1 MAASRL
7 ERGRK
12 RRGEERRRRQFFE
25 CSRGGRR
32 KEERH
37 VEEGN
42 EGGGEKKEREMDREE
57 ARSKTSWTNPQA
69 RYTRVAHIAR
79 RTKGPPQM
87 QVQLCG
93 SVHSLDFCDPFWGR
107 RQKTCDGVRDWVET
121 NDTLSLARNG
131 HGVFSG
137 RELLRASPPPPLS
150 LSSGIPPPGERFIA
164 LVLHAGKGIKKYGEE

>member
-1 MAASRL
+1 
-7 ERGRK
+7 
-12 RRGEERRRRQFFE
+12 
-25 CSRGGRR
+25 
-32 KEERH
+32 
-37 VEEGN
+37 
-42 EGGGEKKEREMDREE
+42 
-57 ARSKTSWTNPQA
+57 
-69 RYTRVAHIAR
+69 
-79 RTKGPPQM
+79 M

-150 LSSGIPPPGERFIA
+150 LLWDSTTGRKIHR
-164 LVLHAGKGIKKYGEE
+164 AGFTRWEGNKEI